1 MFYFIKDLYSADT
14 FIISAVRAWGE
25 CLPDLRPFKNSNL
38 FSNHYLEKLIKG
50 SPEWRQEA
58 GLAEAFAGIKELY
71 EKKARVLENYNESQL
86 EENFIRPVLR
96 LLGHY
101 FGVQGK
107 VLGKDRTPDY
117 AFFPDRESL
126 DEAEARP
133 GEDYYR
139 HAIAVG
145 DAKSWKISLDK
156 SRKGQGSFEMLNPS
170 FQIDIYLRDTP
181 PKWAILTSGRLWR
194 LYHEATS
201 YKLDS
206 YYEVDLPGLLNSG
219 DLENF
224 KYFYLFFRQ
233 GGLRSS
239 GGWRLFPGSG
249 PGRERCLR
257 PGNWRGPAG
266 ERLPGHEDPGRGPFG
281 RDGQRYRIL

>member
-1 MFYFIKDLYSADT
+1 MS
-14 FIISAVRAWGE
+14 
-25 CLPDLRPFKNSNL
+25 PDSRPFKNSNL
-38 FSNHYLEKLIKG
+38 FSNHYLEKLVKD
-50 SPEWRQEA
+50 SPEWQEEA
-58 GLAEAFAGIKELY
+58 GLAEAFARIKELY
-71 EKKARVLENYNESQL
+71 LRKARVLENYNESQL

-117 AFFPDRESL
+117 AFFPDQESL

-139 HAIAVG
+139 RAVAVG

-170 FQIDIYLRDTP
+170 FQIDVYLRDTP

-206 YYEVDLPGLLNSG
+206 YYEVDLPGLPGGKAIG
-219 DLENF
+219 DSFLARAAR
-224 KYFYLFFRQ
+224 KLV
-233 GGLRSS
+233 
-239 GGWRLFPGSG
+239 WRLPDHHHHPLSA
-249 PGRERCLR
+249 L
-257 PGNWRGPAG
+257 
-266 ERLPGHEDPGRGPFG
+266 
-281 RDGQRYRIL
+281 

>member
-1 MFYFIKDLYSADT
+1 MSPE
-14 FIISAVRAWGE
+14 S
-25 CLPDLRPFKNSNL
+25 RPFKNSNL
-38 FSNHYLEKLIKG
+38 FSNHYLEKLVKD

-58 GLAEAFAGIKELY
+58 GLAEAFTKIKELY
-71 EKKARVLENYNESQL
+71 EHKARVLENYNESQL

-139 HAIAVG
+139 RAVAVG

-170 FQIDIYLRDTP
+170 FQIDVYLRDTP

-224 KYFYLFFRQ
+224 KYF
-233 GGLRSS
+233 
-239 GGWRLFPGSG
+239 
-249 PGRERCLR
+249 
-257 PGNWRGPAG
+257 
-266 ERLPGHEDPGRGPFG
+266 
-281 RDGQRYRIL
+281 